1 MSGAHTGA
9 IIYGRDACRFACDPV
24 EIYSNHFAQRHVC
37 VLHHYSHTGLNICD
51 EFACTERTFG
61 LFVLLWLLVVL
72 CVYNYTRRNATVGVC
87 ASSAIISSPGA
98 APSLRRQLAHKGR
111 TMVALYMAG
120 LTCVVSSTR
129 FRGHL
134 ARGALVPCVPDV

>member
-1 MSGAHTGA
+1 MDVTRVDLPA
-9 IIYGRDACRFACDPV
+9 IRPKFIPTTLHSAM
-24 EIYSNHFAQRHVC
+24 C
-37 VLHHYSHTGLNICD
+37 VYYTTTLTPGLNICD
-51 EFACTERTFG
+51 EFACTERTFA
-61 LFVLLWLLVVL
+61 LFVLLCLLVVL
-72 CVYNYTRRNATVGVC
+72 CVHNYTRRNATVGVC

-134 ARGALVPCVPDV
+134 AHGALVPCVPDV